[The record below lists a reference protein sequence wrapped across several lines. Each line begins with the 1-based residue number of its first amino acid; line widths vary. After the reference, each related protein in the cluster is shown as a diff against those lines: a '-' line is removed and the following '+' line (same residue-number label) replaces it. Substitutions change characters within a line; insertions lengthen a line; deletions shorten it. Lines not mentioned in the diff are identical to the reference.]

1 MTMISRVS
9 TAQQYDTL
17 LDAMK
22 KTKNDIQSVTKEI
35 STGLVS
41 DVYETS
47 SGRTGISLELRNSK
61 NVADTY
67 ITANTLIAGKMDTAA
82 SLLATSRESARGVQS
97 VLVQDQAW
105 VNDPGTLQLT
115 ARAALESIV
124 TQFNTAYGGEYLFSG
139 QATDTPPFVSDGAG
153 GYTYQGDSTG
163 DFRARIDV
171 DAAMTVTIAPRAD
184 RPEIVATMEA
194 LSALANADYDSM
206 SIDDRRAFGAAQLG
220 ALGAGLDGLV
230 ALEAEHGSNQNT
242 LETTIGAQRNL
253 SASYNN
259 TIMDVEGSDPEEAA
273 TRLAAAKQKL
283 DSTYAVTAQ
292 LYQLSLLNHI

>member
-17 LDAMK
+17 LDAMR
-22 KTKNDIQSVTKEI
+22 KTKGDIQSVTQEI

-41 DVYETS
+41 DVYQTS

-61 NVADTY
+61 DVADTY

-82 SLLATSRESARGVQS
+82 SLLGAARDTAREVQS

-105 VNDPGTLQLT
+105 VNDPVTLQQT
-115 ARAALESIV
+115 ARAALDGIV

-139 QATDTPPFVSDGAG
+139 QATDTPPFAPDGAG
-153 GYTYQGDSTG
+153 GYIYQGGTTG

-171 DAAMTVTIAPRAD
+171 DAGMAVTIAPRAD
-184 RPEIVATMEA
+184 SAEIRATIDA
-194 LSALANADYDSM
+194 LSALANADYEAM
-206 SIDDRRAFGAAQLG
+206 SVADRAAFGAAQLG
-220 ALGAGLDGLV
+220 ALGAGLDGLI
-230 ALEAEHGSNQNT
+230 ALEAAHGSAQST
-242 LETTIGAQRNL
+242 LEMKIASQRNL
-253 SASYNN
+253 SAGYNN
-259 TIMDVEGSDPEEAA
+259 TIMEVEGVDPEEAA
-273 TRLAAAKQKL
+273 TRLAASKAKL